1 MCNTHLIASWERRL
15 FLLLVMGLFAMQVWG
30 QDNSPG
36 VQVNLERMPFNKLVQ
51 SLAKEANMKLVLLT
65 DNDTMV
71 EQVHIP
77 NPTPIDKII
86 AGLTKSIGLDFW
98 QEGDTYYIG
107 KRQEIQAVPP
117 GATIDNG
124 PNTQLHA
131 VASEPTPAR
140 STLIPATGKNDPVEE
155 PEKKTLCVRK
165 ISLNYV
171 SARDLMW
178 SLGVSGIEPPD
189 KPQRRALEYHIHSV
203 LDPQHPN
210 IVVQDPQQDS
220 TGGNGQNSTPWL
232 TNYLGSGYSRQ
243 DSATDNHQGINPLEP
258 PRAQPGGGRF
268 GPGAGNAPGA
278 GKTATK
284 KLGGGPLA
292 SFMPDGIVDII
303 GLIGLNAL
311 LVRAD
316 SDDAIDQLESLIK
329 LLDQPVKYVL
339 VEAMFVEMSVKDA
352 FEIGASWEFAGM
364 PISIVSSNGGG
375 PDGNFSMQ
383 YLKGSLKAAL
393 STLMTN
399 TQDRV
404 VEAPRVVVA
413 NGGTATVQTTDSI
426 PFITVQQSEDVFGRT
441 LTTPTIT
448 MQDFPQGLTVNNV
461 LIHPDDTVTMDMTP
475 QLTDPGVTVGIPGG
489 AGGVAGQSQFTVQT
503 SLRVKSGETMMMGGF
518 VSKNETMGGTQDPL
532 LSELPILGPLLFRNK
547 TRSTNNT
554 ETMIFVTPTILK
566 EDTTDFGPM
575 QTLPPLF

>member
-1 MCNTHLIASWERRL
+1 MRNTHLVASCGKRL
-15 FLLLVMGLFAMQVWG
+15 FLLLLLTLFLPVWA
-30 QDNSPG
+30 QDNSAG
-36 VQVNLERMPFNKLVQ
+36 VQVNLERMPFKELVQ
-51 SLAKEANMKLVLLT
+51 NLAKENNMKLVLLT
-65 DNDTMV
+65 DVNPMV
-71 EQVHIP
+71 EQVRIP
-77 NPTPIDKII
+77 SPTPVEKII
-86 AGLTKSIGLDFW
+86 AGLTKSVGLDFW

-107 KRQEIQAVPP
+107 KRQDIHADPP
-117 GATIDNG
+117 AATIDRG
-124 PNTQLHA
+124 PNTPLRA
-131 VASEPTPAR
+131 VSADPSPT
-140 STLIPATGKNDPVEE
+140 SSKSGLIPAGSKIDPVDDT
-155 PEKKTLCVRK
+155 KKTTVVRR
-165 ISLNYV
+165 INLNFA
-171 SARDLMW
+171 SARDMVW
-178 SLGVSGIEPPD
+178 ALGVSGIDPPE
-189 KPQRRALEYHIHSV
+189 KSQRRAIESHIRTV
-203 LDPQHPN
+203 LDPQRPN
-210 IVVQDPQQDS
+210 MVVQDSSQAPT
-220 TGGNGQNSTPWL
+220 TGGHSSPWL
-232 TNYLGSGYSRQ
+232 SNYLGGYNRE
-243 DSATDNHQGINPLEP
+243 DSVTDGHQGITP
-258 PRAQPGGGRF
+258 PRPQPPGGRF
-268 GPGAGNAPGA
+268 GPGGNAAGGGA
-278 GKTATK
+278 AAAPAK
-284 KLGGGPLA
+284 KLGSGPLA
-292 SFMPDGIVDII
+292 SFIPDGITDVI

-339 VEAMFVEMSVKDA
+339 VEAMFVKMSVKDA

-375 PDGNFSMQ
+375 PDGNFSLQ

-399 TQDRV
+399 TQARV

-413 NGGTATVQTTDSI
+413 NGGTASVQTTDSI

-441 LTTPTIT
+441 LTVPTIQ

-475 QLTDPGVTVGIPGG
+475 TLTDPGVTVGIPGG
-489 AGGVAGQSQFTVQT
+489 AGGVAGASQFTVQT

-518 VSKNETMGGTQDPL
+518 ISKNETMGGTQDPL
-532 LSELPILGPLLFRNK
+532 LSTLPILGPLLFRNK

-566 EDTTDFGPM
+566 NDTTDFGPM